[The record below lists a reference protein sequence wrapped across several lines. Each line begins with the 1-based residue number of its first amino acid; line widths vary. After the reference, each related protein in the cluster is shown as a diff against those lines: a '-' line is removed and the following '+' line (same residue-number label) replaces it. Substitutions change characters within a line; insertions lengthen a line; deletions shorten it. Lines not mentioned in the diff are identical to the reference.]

1 MDRQCLT
8 KKGGMR
14 EREIAVGSLKKDRG
28 WRLGMAQARAQ
39 LCGAYLST
47 RSNSIPRATASV
59 ARSAVIV
66 SAALTRIVRVCRVR
80 SRTDLS
86 TRGHV
91 QKLVRSSS

>member
-1 MDRQCLT
+1 
-8 KKGGMR
+8 MR
-14 EREIAVGSLKKDRG
+14 ERSG
-28 WRLGMAQARAQ
+28 WIVEERSRVATRDGARDGAQ
-39 LCGAYLST
+39 LCGTYLST

-66 SAALTRIVRVCRVR
+66 SAALTRIVRACRVR

-91 QKLVRSSS
+91 QKLLLGRAAEIRPTNVKFIV